1 MGDEISRDAKAAD
14 GAFCRFCGAAM
25 PAGAA
30 RCNACQLLQDWT
42 KSCLN
47 CGAFLPSS
55 ARYCKNCGTYQGK
68 SKECV
73 SCGGY
78 IPEKARICPKCNS
91 VQAFRGLVNVSQVT
105 LSLLIALLS
114 VAGIVVPALKG
125 FFTPS
130 RSRTSLEL
138 IEIVGTGDESRL
150 LLLASNSGNRPS
162 YLRTISIEFKEFPQ
176 ANRPMS
182 IGGDAAQRLLKP
194 GEQKLFWLN
203 AEGFKFSSLGI
214 KGRDDPIFKTKL
226 LGGAHVLKAEVVGIG
241 ESQKPIELEASPEL
255 LEKFIDGRAG

>member
-1 MGDEISRDAKAAD
+1 MGNEISRDAKVAD
-14 GAFCRFCGAAM
+14 GTFCRFCGAAM

-114 VAGIVVPALKG
+114 VAGIVGPALKS
-125 FFTPS
+125 FFTPN

-138 IEIVGTGDESRL
+138 IELNGDYQLR
-150 LLLASNSGNRPS
+150 LLASNSGNRPS
-162 YLRTISIEFKEFPQ
+162 YLRAVKIEFNAFPR
-176 ANRPMS
+176 ANQYLS
-182 IGGDAAQRLLKP
+182 IIESDAGHRLLKP
-194 GEQKLFWLN
+194 GEQQLLLLQTD
-203 AEGFKFSSLGI
+203 GFSLSTLGI
-214 KGRDDPIFKTKL
+214 KGREDAAFKTKFL
-226 LGGAHVLKAEVVGIG
+226 EGGHALKAEIVGIG
-241 ESQKPIELEASPEL
+241 ESREPIEVEANPVV
-255 LEKFIDGRAG
+255 LEKFVERRAG